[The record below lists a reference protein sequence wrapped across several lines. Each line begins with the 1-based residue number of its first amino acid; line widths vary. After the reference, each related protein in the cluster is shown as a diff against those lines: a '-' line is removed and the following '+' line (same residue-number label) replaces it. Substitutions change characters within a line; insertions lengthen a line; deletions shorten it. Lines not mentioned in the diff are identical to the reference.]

1 MLDTIKLLWNYH
13 FWSLEQI
20 KRSIED
26 FSEEEFSKD
35 LGDGCGSV
43 KDKLVHILAADKIWL
58 ARIKKRNETFLQSS
72 EIKDKSEYLELLKK
86 VQDEFKD
93 LLSQLQEKD
102 LIELSYY
109 KNLRGMEYSTPLKE
123 ILLHVANHGTYHRG
137 QVASLIRRVKGKPPV
152 TDLIEYFRAS
162 K

>member
-1 MLDTIKLLWNYH
+1 MLETIQTLWNYH

-20 KRSIED
+20 KRNLEN

-58 ARIKKRNETFLQSS
+58 ARIKKRNETFMQSS
-72 EIKDKSEYLELLKK
+72 EIQNKEEFLDCLEKVHSEYKLFLSELKDKN
-86 VQDEFKD
+86 
-93 LLSQLQEKD
+93 
-102 LIELSYY
+102 LIELVYY
-109 KNLRGMEYSTPLKE
+109 KNLRGMEYSTPLSE
-123 ILLHVANHGTYHRG
+123 ILLHITNHGTYHRG

-152 TDLIEYFRAS
+152 TDLIEYFRAT